1 MVGKQY
7 EYDFTT
13 IEEKWQK
20 RWEETKI
27 YEADRDE
34 SRPKK
39 YVLEMFPYPSGRLHM
54 GHVRNYT
61 LGDVVARYYWR
72 QGYNVLHP
80 MGWDAFGLPAENA
93 AIKHGIHP
101 KKWTYNNIENM
112 KKQLK
117 RMGISYDWR
126 REVTTCDPEY
136 YKWTQWIFLKL
147 YEKGL
152 AYKKKAKVNWCPNC
166 KTVLANEQVVDG
178 KCYRCG
184 TPVVKKEIEQWF
196 FKITAYAD
204 RLLEDLDKLDWPE
217 RVVVQQKNWIGKS
230 EGTKVKFKLEDFDDE
245 VEIFTTRIDTIY
257 GVTFMALAPEHP
269 LVEKLVKGTPYEKDV
284 MAFKEKVMNM
294 SDIERM
300 STTLEREG
308 IFTGRY
314 AINPYNGD
322 RVPIWVG
329 NYVLVDYGT
338 GAIMAV
344 PAHDERDWDF
354 AKKYNLPIKVV
365 IVPEEGEWDFDK
377 GAYTEPG
384 ILVNSGPFSGMRSEE
399 AKKAMTKYAEEKG
412 FGEHAYMYRIRDWL
426 ISRQRYWGAPIP
438 VVYCEKCGIVPVP
451 EEDLPVKLPEVVDFE
466 PKGAVSPLAT
476 SKEFVETTC
485 PICGGP
491 ARRETDTMDTFVDSS
506 WYFLRYASPHADDEP
521 FYKEDVDYWM
531 PVDEYIGGAEHAVLH
546 LLYARFINK
555 FLYDIGYSPVDEPFQ
570 HLFTQGMVLKDGAKM
585 SKSLGNI
592 VDPDEMMK
600 RYGADTTR
608 MYTLFAAPPERDFD
622 WKEEG
627 IEGVFRFLKR
637 VWNTLNDLIESAGKE
652 AFSKDLPDESTW
664 TELEKEVI
672 RKTHWLIYR
681 VEYDMKDN
689 FRFNTAIA
697 AMMEFMNF
705 FQKAY
710 HDVRPEIAAF
720 GAKTFVGVMAPFA
733 PHITEELWERMGL
746 PYSVHTS
753 PWPQY
758 DEKYLKSDTVTVVVQ
773 VNGKV
778 RGKLEIDVDT
788 PQEEVLKMAK
798 EISNV
803 KRFLE
808 GKNIVK
814 EIYVKGKLVNF
825 VVK

>member
-1 MVGKQY
+1 MAKQY
-7 EYDFTT
+7 EYNFTE
-13 IEEKWQK
+13 IEKKWQQK
-20 RWEETKI
+20 WEDTHI
-27 YEADRDE
+27 YEVERDE
-34 SRPKK
+34 SKPKK

-72 QGYNVLHP
+72 LGYNVLHP

-101 KKWTYNNIENM
+101 KKWTYDNIANM
-112 KKQLK
+112 RKQLK
-117 RMGISYDWR
+117 RMGISYDWN

-230 EGTKVKFKLEDFDDE
+230 KGTKVRFKLEDFDDY

-257 GVTFMALAPEHP
+257 GVTFMAIAPEHP
-269 LVEKLVKGTPYEKDV
+269 LVEKLVRGTPYEEEV

-308 IFTGRY
+308 IFTGKY
-314 AINPYNGD
+314 AINPYNGE

-344 PAHDERDWDF
+344 PAHDERDYDF

-384 ILVNSGPFSGMRSEE
+384 ILVNSGPFSGMKSEE
-399 AKKAMTKYAEEKG
+399 AKEALTKYAEEHG
-412 FGEHAYMYRIRDWL
+412 FGERSYMYRIRDWL

-451 EEDLPVKLPEVVDFE
+451 EDQLPVKLPEVVDFE
-466 PKGAVSPLAT
+466 PKGAISPLAT

-506 WYFLRYASPHADDEP
+506 WYYLRYPSPHSEDKP
-521 FYKEDVDYWM
+521 FEEEDVKYWM

-592 VDPDEMMK
+592 VDPDEMMQK
-600 RYGADTTR
+600 YGADTTR

-637 VWNTLNDLIESAGKE
+637 VWNTINDLIDSVDDFDKE
-652 AFSKDLPDESTW
+652 LPPEDTW
-664 TELEKEVI
+664 TDKEKELI

-697 AMMEFMNF
+697 AMMEYMNL
-705 FQKAY
+705 FQKIY
-710 HDVRPEIAAF
+710 KDVRPEVAVF
-720 GAKTFVGVMAPFA
+720 GAKTFIQVMAPFA
-733 PHITEELWERMGL
+733 PHITEELWERMKQ
-746 PYSVHTS
+746 PYSIHMS
-753 PWPQY
+753 PWPKY
-758 DEKYLKSDTVTVVVQ
+758 DEKYLKADTITVVVQ

-778 RGKLEIDVDT
+778 RGKLDVDA
-788 PQEEVLKMAK
+788 EISKDEILKLAK
-798 EISNV
+798 EIPNV
-803 KRFLE
+803 KKFLE
-808 GKNIVK
+808 GKQIVK

>member
-1 MVGKQY
+1 MAKQY
-7 EYDFTT
+7 EYNFTE
-13 IEEKWQK
+13 IEKKWQQK
-20 RWEETKI
+20 WEDTHI
-27 YEADRDE
+27 YEVERDE
-34 SRPKK
+34 SKPKK

-72 QGYNVLHP
+72 LGYNVLHP

-101 KKWTYNNIENM
+101 KKWTYDNIANM
-112 KKQLK
+112 RKQLK
-117 RMGISYDWR
+117 RMGISYDWN

-230 EGTKVKFKLEDFDDE
+230 KGTKVRFKLEDFDDY

-257 GVTFMALAPEHP
+257 GVTFMAIAPEHP
-269 LVEKLVKGTPYEKDV
+269 LVEKLVRGTPYEEEV

-308 IFTGRY
+308 IFTGKY
-314 AINPYNGD
+314 AINPYNGE

-344 PAHDERDWDF
+344 PAHDERDYDF

-384 ILVNSGPFSGMRSEE
+384 ILVNSGPFSGMKSEE
-399 AKKAMTKYAEEKG
+399 AKEALTKYAEEHG
-412 FGEHAYMYRIRDWL
+412 FGERSYMYRIRDWL

-451 EEDLPVKLPEVVDFE
+451 EDQLPVKLPEVVDFE
-466 PKGAVSPLAT
+466 PKGAISPLAT

-506 WYFLRYASPHADDEP
+506 WYYLRYPSPHSEDKP
-521 FYKEDVDYWM
+521 FEEEDVKYWM

-592 VDPDEMMK
+592 VDPDEMMQK
-600 RYGADTTR
+600 YGADTTR

-637 VWNTLNDLIESAGKE
+637 VWNTINDLIDSVDDFDKE
-652 AFSKDLPDESTW
+652 LPPEDTW
-664 TELEKEVI
+664 TDKEKELI

-697 AMMEFMNF
+697 AMMEYMNL
-705 FQKAY
+705 FQKIY
-710 HDVRPEIAAF
+710 KDVRPEVAVF
-720 GAKTFVGVMAPFA
+720 GAKTFIQVMAPFA
-733 PHITEELWERMGL
+733 PHITEELWERMKQ
-746 PYSVHTS
+746 PYSIHMS
-753 PWPQY
+753 PWPKY
-758 DEKYLKSDTVTVVVQ
+758 DEKYLKADTITVVVQ

-778 RGKLEIDVDT
+778 RGKLDVDA
-788 PQEEVLKMAK
+788 EISKDEILKLAK
-798 EISNV
+798 EIPNV
-803 KRFLE
+803 KKFLD
-808 GKNIVK
+808 GKQIVK

>member
-1 MVGKQY
+1 MPKQY
-7 EYDFTT
+7 EYNFSE
-13 IEEKWQK
+13 IEKKWQK
-20 RWEETKI
+20 KWEETRI
-27 YEADRDE
+27 YEVERD
-34 SRPKK
+34 SSKPKK

-54 GHVRNYT
+54 GHVRNYS

-93 AIKHGIHP
+93 AIEHGIHP

-117 RMGISYDWR
+117 RMGISYDWS
-126 REVTTCDPEY
+126 REITTCAPDY

-184 TPVVKKEIEQWF
+184 TPVIKKEIEQWF

-204 RLLEDLDKLDWPE
+204 RLLEDLEKLDWPE
-217 RVVVQQKNWIGKS
+217 RVVVQQKHWIGKS
-230 EGTKVKFKLEDFDDE
+230 EGAKILFKLEDLDE
-245 VEIFTTRIDTIY
+245 HIEIFTTRIDTIY
-257 GVTFMALAPEHP
+257 GVTFMTIAPEHP
-269 LVEKLVKGTPYEKDV
+269 LVTKLVKDTAYEKDV
-284 MAFKEKVMNM
+284 MAFREKVMNI

-308 IFTGRY
+308 VFTGRY
-314 AINPYNGD
+314 AINPFNGD

-329 NYVLVDYGT
+329 NYVLAEYGT

-344 PAHDERDWDF
+344 PAHDERDFDF

-365 IVPEEGEWDFDK
+365 IVPENGDWDFDK
-377 GAYTEPG
+377 GAYTSPG
-384 ILVNSGPFSGMRSEE
+384 ILVNSGPFSGMKSEE
-399 AKKAMTKYAEEKG
+399 AKDAMIKYASERG
-412 FGEHAYMYRIRDWL
+412 FGEFSYMYRIRDWL

-451 EEDLPVKLPEVVDFE
+451 EEDLPVMLPEVVDFE
-466 PKGAVSPLAT
+466 PKGAVSPLVT
-476 SKEFVETTC
+476 SKEFVETVC
-485 PICGGP
+485 PVCGGP
-491 ARRETDTMDTFVDSS
+491 AKRETDTMDTFVDSS
-506 WYFLRYASPHADDEP
+506 WYYFRYPSPHVDDKP
-521 FYKEDVDYWM
+521 FDKEDVDYWM

-555 FLYDIGYSPVDEPFQ
+555 FLYDIGYSPVDEPFH

-592 VDPDEMMK
+592 VDPDDMIK

-608 MYTLFAAPPERDFD
+608 LYTLFAAPPERDFD

-637 VWNTLNDLIESAGKE
+637 VWNTINELIDRVEDFNKP
-652 AFSKDLPDESTW
+652 LPSEDTW
-664 TELEKEVI
+664 SGLEREVV
-672 RKTHWLIYR
+672 RMTHWLIYR

-697 AMMEFMNF
+697 AMMEYMNF
-705 FQKAY
+705 FQKEFLN
-710 HDVRPEIAAF
+710 VRPEIAVF
-720 GAKTFVGVMAPFA
+720 GAKTLVQVMAPFA
-733 PHITEELWERMGL
+733 PHITEELWERMKQ
-746 PYSVHTS
+746 PYSIHTS

-758 DEKYLKSDTVTVVVQ
+758 DEKYLKKDIVTIVVQ

-778 RGKLEIDVDT
+778 RGKMEIPIDA
-788 PQEEVLKMAK
+788 PQEDILRMAK
-798 EISNV
+798 DIPNV

-808 GKNIVK
+808 GKQIIK
-814 EIYVKGKLVNF
+814 EIYVEGKLVNF
-825 VVK
+825 VAK

>member
-1 MVGKQY
+1 MAKQY
-7 EYDFTT
+7 EYNFAE
-13 IEEKWQK
+13 IEKKWQQK
-20 RWEETKI
+20 WEETHI
-27 YEADRDE
+27 YEAQRDE
-34 SRPKK
+34 SKPKK

-72 QGYNVLHP
+72 LGYNVLHP

-101 KKWTYNNIENM
+101 KRWTYDNIDNM
-112 KKQLK
+112 RKQLK
-117 RMGISYDWR
+117 RMGISYDWN
-126 REVTTCDPEY
+126 REITTCDPEY

-230 EGTKVKFKLEDFDDE
+230 KGTKVRFKLEDFDDY

-257 GVTFMALAPEHP
+257 GVTFMAIAPEHP
-269 LVEKLVKGTPYEKDV
+269 LVEKLVKGTPYEEEV

-344 PAHDERDWDF
+344 PAHDERDYDF
-354 AKKYNLPIKVV
+354 AKKYNLPMKVV

-384 ILVNSGPFSGMRSEE
+384 ILVNSGPFSGMKSEE
-399 AKKAMTKYAEEKG
+399 AKEALTKYAEEKG
-412 FGEHAYMYRIRDWL
+412 FGERSYMYRIRDWL

-438 VVYCEKCGIVPVP
+438 VVYCEKCGVVPVP
-451 EEDLPVKLPEVVDFE
+451 EDQLPVKLPEVVDFE
-466 PKGAVSPLAT
+466 PKGAISPLAT

-506 WYFLRYASPHADDEP
+506 WYFLRYPSPHSEDKP
-521 FYKEDVDYWM
+521 FEEEDVKYWM

-592 VDPDEMMK
+592 VDPDEMMQ

-637 VWNTLNDLIESAGKE
+637 VWNTINDLIDSVDDFDKE
-652 AFSKDLPDESTW
+652 LPPEDTW
-664 TELEKEVI
+664 TDKEKELI

-697 AMMEFMNF
+697 AMMEYMNL
-705 FQKAY
+705 FQKT
-710 HDVRPEIAAF
+710 HKDVRPEVAVF
-720 GAKTFVGVMAPFA
+720 GAKTFVQVMAPFA
-733 PHITEELWERMGL
+733 PHITEELWERMKQ
-746 PYSVHTS
+746 PYSIHTS
-753 PWPQY
+753 PWPRY
-758 DEKYLKSDTVTVVVQ
+758 DEKYLKTDTITVVVQ

-778 RGKLEIDVDT
+778 RGKIDVD
-788 PQEEVLKMAK
+788 A
-798 EISNV
+798 EISKDEILKLAKDIPNV
-803 KRFLE
+803 KKFLD
-808 GKNIVK
+808 GKQVVK